1 MATQEVIHAP
11 EVGEHGEPCSVCGA
25 PLAGD
30 QRYCLNCGERRADA
44 RIPFM
49 DILRAGAAAPPP
61 GESAPPP
68 ASPPPERNGFS
79 LTPVAAG
86 IFVICLVLVAGLGF
100 LIGRDGQKQPKPV
113 AQKAPVVNVTAGTG
127 GGQAAQASFT
137 EDWPQGQDGWTVQL
151 QVLPKASTQ
160 PAQVATAKTDATSK
174 GATQVGALDSDQHS
188 SLDPGNYVI
197 YSGVYKS
204 KKEATAALK
213 SVTASFPG
221 AQVVQ
226 VSAAGSAAGASG
238 ANPASSS
245 SSHATNP
252 KLKQLQK
259 ASGKDYSKQSAKLPP
274 KVDTGGKP
282 PPKDNKPAGGSSGGN
297 ATVIK

>member
-11 EVGEHGEPCSVCGA
+11 GVGEHGEPCSVCGA

-49 DILRAGAAAPPP
+49 DILRSGSGSPPPAEPPAPAAPPP
-61 GESAPPP
+61 
-68 ASPPPERNGFS
+68 ERGGFA
-79 LTPVAAG
+79 LTPVSAG
-86 IFVICLVLVAGLGF
+86 IAVVCLVLVAGLGF
-100 LIGRDGQKQPKPV
+100 LIGRDGQEQPKPV
-113 AQKAPVVNVTAGTG
+113 AQKAPVVNVQAGG
-127 GGQAAQASFT
+127 GGQAAQATFT

-160 PAQVATAKTDATSK
+160 PPQVATAKTDATSK

-197 YSGVYKS
+197 YSGVYNS
-204 KKEATAALK
+204 KKEAAAAMK
-213 SVTASFPG
+213 SLTVNFPD

-226 VSAAGSAAGASG
+226 VAASGSAAGASSS
-238 ANPASSS
+238 NPASSG

-274 KVDTGGKP
+274 KIDTGGKP

>member
-49 DILRAGAAAPPP
+49 DILRSVGAAPPP
-61 GESAPPP
+61 AEPAAPPAP
-68 ASPPPERNGFS
+68 PPPERGGFS

-151 QVLPKASTQ
+151 QVLPKSSTQ

-204 KKEATAALK
+204 KKEAAAAMKSLTAN
-213 SVTASFPG
+213 FPD

-226 VSAAGSAAGASG
+226 VSASGSGSG
-238 ANPASSS
+238 SSANPASDSQ
-245 SSHATNP
+245 SHATNP
-252 KLKQLQK
+252 KLKQLQNS
-259 ASGKDYSKQSAKLPP
+259 SGKDYAKKSAKLPP
-274 KVDTGGKP
+274 KIDTGGKP
-282 PPKDNKPAGGSSGGN
+282 PPKDNKPAGGGDSGN